1 MQAWGQE
8 GLDHWLKPPSHQDLW
23 RGVLPRNTCCSAQLR
38 MHYPTANPSLPAK
51 DTRVKVVRR
60 ASLDS
65 TIIFF
70 LILKLQHYNFSV
82 VSHTFIAVYSKL
94 VSTLHLRISDK
105 FSNLINLPKIQWLKN
120 NVILFMNL
128 QCDQMWQEHLMSTPL
143 GFYWGGSKPEG
154 GGGMESCD
162 TFLIHMSGLW
172 ARKTQI
178 AGGWT
183 SWGSTGI
190 SMWSRLSLLGLYII
204 GASWSLHHG
213 GVWMWGLY
221 IM

>member
-1 MQAWGQE
+1 
-8 GLDHWLKPPSHQDLW
+8 
-23 RGVLPRNTCCSAQLR
+23 
-38 MHYPTANPSLPAK
+38 
-51 DTRVKVVRR
+51 
-60 ASLDS
+60 
-65 TIIFF
+65 
-70 LILKLQHYNFSV
+70 
-82 VSHTFIAVYSKL
+82 
-94 VSTLHLRISDK
+94 
-105 FSNLINLPKIQWLKN
+105 
-120 NVILFMNL
+120 MNL

-204 GASWSLHHG
+204 GASWWSMDVGTLYY
-213 GVWMWGLY
+213 VAKLLTWQLRAPKLQRGLESTH
-221 IM
+221 